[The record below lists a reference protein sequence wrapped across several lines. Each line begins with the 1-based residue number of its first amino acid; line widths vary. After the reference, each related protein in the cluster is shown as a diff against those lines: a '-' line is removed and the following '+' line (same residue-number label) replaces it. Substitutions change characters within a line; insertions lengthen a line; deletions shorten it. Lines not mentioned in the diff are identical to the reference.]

1 MRPVLQQRRRL
12 TSMESLQLV
21 NQMVRADHGL
31 IKFMSSTVRRC
42 LDVGPQSLRRD
53 SRHCVLSVAN
63 HPVNVLFFFLNKQ
76 LFLIVK
82 QKR

>member
-12 TSMESLQLV
+12 TNMESLQLV

-53 SRHCVLSVAN
+53 SRHCVLSVAK
-63 HPVNVLFFFLNKQ
+63 HPVNILFFLNKQ